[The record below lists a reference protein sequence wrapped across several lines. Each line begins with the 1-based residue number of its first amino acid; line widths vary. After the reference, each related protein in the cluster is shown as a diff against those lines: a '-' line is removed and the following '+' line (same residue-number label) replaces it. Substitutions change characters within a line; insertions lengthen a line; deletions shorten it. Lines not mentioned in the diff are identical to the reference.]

1 MIRWFAGH
9 PTAANLL
16 LLLFLA
22 AGALALPS
30 LTRETFPDFRPVEAE
45 IAVAYR
51 GATAADVEDAV
62 CRRLG
67 DALAG
72 LEGLDELVCVAED
85 DRARAVAT
93 KTRRGDAGRF
103 VEDIRTAVA
112 AIDDLPAEA
121 DPAVVRELH
130 RTDFVAAVAVAG
142 PMSDAH
148 LERFASGLQDGIR
161 ALPGVADVTLSG
173 FGTRQLRIEVP
184 RDVLRQHGLTAAGLA
199 ATVGAQ
205 SVDLPAGTLETAA
218 RDVRLR
224 FTEERR
230 SPGELARLV
239 VASGA
244 GGGEI
249 SLGKIATITE
259 TFAPEEERSTLDGA
273 RAAFLEIHKARN
285 ADALAVLD
293 RVAALVEAER
303 AAMPPSVRIE
313 IVQDMTSIIRDRLSM
328 LVRNGA
334 IGLVLVV
341 LAMGVFFRPAF
352 ALWAA
357 MGLPVAF
364 LGAFV
369 AMAVFGL
376 SLNMITLVAL
386 LMAIGIVMD
395 DSVVIADS
403 VARRAAEG
411 APPLEAA
418 VEGARRVLP
427 GVVSSF
433 LTTVAVFAPLSF
445 LSGQL
450 GAVLQVL
457 PIVLIAALAASLVEA
472 FLILPHH
479 LRHAARQPAEPGP
492 LRARFERG
500 FDAFRERG
508 VGRLADLAVARRY
521 LVAGL
526 ALAALVVT
534 VGMLASGRIAR
545 EALPSI
551 DGDVLEARILMPQG
565 TPLARTEAV
574 VERVTAALAAADAG
588 LAQARPGGAPLVR
601 SVRVQ
606 FNRNATAGETGPH
619 VATIS
624 ADLAGAG
631 VRTVTLDEI
640 AARWRAEI
648 GPLPGIVALTI
659 EEPGIGPQGIAI
671 EIRLSGAGLPALAE
685 AADAVRAELETYVGV
700 TGVLHDLRPGKPEL
714 RLRMADGAHQAG
726 LTAADVAG
734 QLRAAFL
741 GTIVAA
747 VHDGGRPY
755 EIELRQGAA
764 DRADLADFTVTLPDG
779 AHAPLAA
786 VATIEEDRGWA
797 RITHVDGRRTA
808 TVRASIDGMLGN
820 ADAITRELAAGFLPD
835 LSTHFPGL
843 SAEIA
848 GQAAASAETSR
859 SILRGFL
866 IGLVG
871 IYVVLSFQFR
881 SYVEPLVVMAT
892 IPLAFLGAVWGHAL
906 MGYNISMPSLV
917 GAASLA
923 GIVVNNAILLVQATR
938 AHAASGLE
946 VAAAAGRASRDRFR
960 PILVASSTTI
970 LGLLPLLAET
980 SVQAQALKPL
990 VISVAFGLF
999 AATLLVLIVLP
1010 SLYAIL
1016 HDLRPSAS
1024 SAVARPAAPA

>member
-1 MIRWFAGH
+1 VIRWFAAH

-16 LLLFLA
+16 LVLFLA
-22 AGALALPS
+22 AGAIALPT
-30 LTRETFPDFRPVEAE
+30 LKRETFPDFRLVEAE

-51 GATAADVEDAV
+51 GATAADVEDTV

-72 LEGLDELVCVAED
+72 LEALDELVCVAED

-93 KTRRGDAGRF
+93 MLPGGEAGRF
-103 VEDIRTAVA
+103 LDDIRTATS
-112 AIDDLPAEA
+112 AIDDLPATA
-121 DPAVVRELH
+121 DPPLVRELH
-130 RTDFVAAVAVAG
+130 RTDLVAAIAVAG
-142 PMSDAH
+142 PMRPEH
-148 LERFASGLQDGIR
+148 LERYATAMQDRLR
-161 ALPGVADVTLSG
+161 ALPGVGDVTLAG
-173 FGTRQLRIEVP
+173 FGARQLRIEVP
-184 RDVLRQHGLTAAGLA
+184 RDVLRQHGLTASDLA
-199 ATVGAQ
+199 TIVGAQ
-205 SVDLPAGTLETAA
+205 SVDRPAGTLETTA

-224 FTEERR
+224 VTEERR
-230 SPGELARLV
+230 NADELARLV
-239 VASGA
+239 ISSGT
-244 GGGEI
+244 GGGEVT
-249 SLGKIATITE
+249 LGEIATITE
-259 TFAPEEERSTLDGA
+259 AFAPEEERSTLDGE
-273 RAAFLEIHKARN
+273 RAAILDVHKARD
-285 ADALAVLD
+285 ADALVVLD
-293 RVAALVEAER
+293 RVAALIEAER
-303 AAMPPSVRIE
+303 AAMPPSVRLE
-313 IVQDMTSIIRDRLSM
+313 IVQDMTSIIRDRLAM

-341 LAMGVFFRPAF
+341 LMMSVFFRPGF

-369 AMAVFGL
+369 AMAAFGL

-403 VARRAAEG
+403 VAGRVAEG

-418 VEGARRVLP
+418 VEGTRRVLP
-427 GVVSSF
+427 GIISSF

-445 LSGQL
+445 LAGQL

-457 PIVLIAALAASLVEA
+457 PLVLIAALAASLAEA

-479 LRHAARQPAEPGP
+479 LRRAVRESAAPGP
-492 LRARFERG
+492 MRARFERG
-500 FDAFRERG
+500 FGAFRDRG
-508 VGRLADLAVARRY
+508 AGRVADLAIARRY

-534 VGMLASGRIAR
+534 VGLLASGRIAR
-545 EALPSI
+545 EAFPEI

-565 TPLARTEAV
+565 TPLARTEV
-574 VERVTAALAAADAG
+574 VVDHVTAALAAADAG
-588 LAQARPGGAPLVR
+588 LARAQPGGAPLVR

-606 FNRNATAGETGPH
+606 FNRNATAGESGPH

-624 ADLAGAG
+624 ADLTGAG
-631 VRTVTLDEI
+631 TRTVTLDEI

-659 EEPGIGPQGIAI
+659 DEPGIGPQGIAV
-671 EIRLSGAGLPALAE
+671 EIRLVGSGLAALAE
-685 AADAVRAELETYVGV
+685 AADALQAELETYVGV
-700 TGVLHDLRPGKPEL
+700 FNALHDLRPGKPEL

-726 LTAADVAG
+726 VTAADIAG

-741 GTIVAA
+741 GTIVAT
-747 VHDGGRPY
+747 VHEGALTY
-755 EIELRQGAA
+755 EIELRQSAA
-764 DRADLADFTVTLPDG
+764 DRTDLADFTITLPGG
-779 AHAPLAA
+779 AQAPLAT
-786 VATIEEDRGWA
+786 VASIEEGRGWA
-797 RITHVDGRRTA
+797 RITHLDGQRTA
-808 TVRASIDGMLGN
+808 TVQASVDGRLGN
-820 ADAITRELAAGFLPD
+820 ADAITRDLAAGFLPD
-835 LSTHFPGL
+835 LAALHSGL
-843 SAEIA
+843 SFEIA
-848 GQAAASAETSR
+848 GQAAASEETSR

-881 SYVEPLVVMAT
+881 SYVEPLVVMVT

-923 GIVVNNAILLVQATR
+923 GIVVNNAILLVQATKT
-938 AHAASGLE
+938 HAASGLA

-960 PILVASSTTI
+960 PILVSSSTTI
-970 LGLLPLLAET
+970 IGILPLLTET
-980 SVQAQALKPL
+980 STQAQALKPL

-999 AATLLVLIVLP
+999 TATVLVLIVLP

-1016 HDLRPSAS
+1016 DDLRTSPSSRGAT
-1024 SAVARPAAPA
+1024 AAATA